1 MKRKEVRPE
10 FHRRSLSKTLR
21 LCVEQFSAL
30 DSLSE
35 DANLAPPLSTSCSPV
50 TISILERSEN
60 CGQILANVSGEHE
73 AKGGTPEFHRR
84 SLSKTLRLCV
94 EQFSALDSLSEDA
107 NLAPPLSTSCS
118 PVTISIL
125 ERSENFGQI

>member
-35 DANLAPPLSTSCSPV
+35 DANLAPPLSTSCAPV
-50 TISILERSEN
+50 TKLNLERSEN
-60 CGQILANVSGEHE
+60 FGQILADVSGEHE
-73 AKGGTPEFHRR
+73 AKGGTP
-84 SLSKTLRLCV
+84 
-94 EQFSALDSLSEDA
+94 
-107 NLAPPLSTSCS
+107 
-118 PVTISIL
+118 
-125 ERSENFGQI
+125 

>member
-10 FHRRSLSKTLR
+10 FHRRSLSKTLH
-21 LCVEQFSAL
+21 LYVEQFSAL

-35 DANLAPPLSTSCSPV
+35 
-50 TISILERSEN
+50 
-60 CGQILANVSGEHE
+60 G
-73 AKGGTPEFHRR
+73 
-84 SLSKTLRLCV
+84 
-94 EQFSALDSLSEDA
+94 A

-125 ERSENFGQI
+125 ERSENFGQILANVSGEHEAKGGTP